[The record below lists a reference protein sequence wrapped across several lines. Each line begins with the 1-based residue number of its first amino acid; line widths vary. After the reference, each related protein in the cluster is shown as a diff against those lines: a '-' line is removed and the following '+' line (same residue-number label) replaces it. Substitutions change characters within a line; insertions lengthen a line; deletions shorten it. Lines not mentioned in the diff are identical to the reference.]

1 MISADTLMHKCG
13 PARCSVPGVRRM
25 AESNKLRCVTTL
37 NVNHTSGNGMKVLV
51 STGILWSKDQA
62 TANASHSVWT
72 LQDTEWG
79 LLRVGQGCEVM
90 LR

>member
-1 MISADTLMHKCG
+1 MLIHLCTNAGPPAAVCPECG
-13 PARCSVPGVRRM
+13 VWQRVY
-25 AESNKLRCVTTL
+25 KLRCVTTL

-72 LQDTEWG
+72 RQDTEWG